1 MWFTLLMNTPLLI
14 HDENETSPKFSV
26 EKVSQPQPAV
36 HHESGP
42 LSRIT
47 SKSTKPQSP
56 RFHRACSTISWRV
69 HKVRRVFASWS
80 AETSAFSH
88 FLSLSRAFSHF
99 YFYPPRRGGARVE
112 RLEEAISI
120 KKKERRRKK
129 KNDGGGSVAEGG
141 VSMS

>member
-1 MWFTLLMNTPLLI
+1 MRTKHLLNFQW
-14 HDENETSPKFSV
+14 KRSV
-26 EKVSQPQPAV
+26 SHSRPYITRVD
-36 HHESGP
+36 
-42 LSRIT
+42 LSRVLHRNPLNLNHRV
-47 SKSTKPQSP
+47 STARVAQYRGGCIKFDECLP
-56 RFHRACSTISWRV
+56 REAP
-69 HKVRRVFASWS
+69 
-80 AETSAFSH
+80 ETSAFSH
-88 FLSLSRAFSHF
+88 FLSLSLSRAFSHF

>member
-1 MWFTLLMNTPLLI
+1 MRTKHLLNFQW
-14 HDENETSPKFSV
+14 KRSV
-26 EKVSQPQPAV
+26 SHSRPYITRVD
-36 HHESGP
+36 
-42 LSRIT
+42 LSRVLHRNPLNLNHRV
-47 SKSTKPQSP
+47 STARVAQYRGGCIKFDECLP
-56 RFHRACSTISWRV
+56 REAPKRA
-69 HKVRRVFASWS
+69 
-80 AETSAFSH
+80 
-88 FLSLSRAFSHF
+88 LSLTFSLSLARAFSHF